1 MEKQQEDIL
10 IKTRSYRGV
19 ITTGLRLYTSSFRK
33 IFKATWSLTLLHM
46 VIMGIFGAL
55 FTTRLLPVLL
65 QMKALP
71 DYRWLIA
78 QDHWPLLLASFVLL
92 VAAFSLLILIVG
104 MVADKLREHK
114 DTSAILM
121 PSKWFGKPTR
131 FRALSG
137 MLKAAGRHW
146 LLTLGILLVGFIVIT
161 PICLFVGLPVIILL
175 VASIQAQL
183 GTLMGDPLGM
193 PSYLSWMAGG
203 TWLLAA
209 FLIIYII
216 LVILFV
222 GYYAYGSAESQQKE
236 REQQK
241 LSITS

>member
-10 IKTRSYRGV
+10 MKTRSYRGV

-46 VIMGIFGAL
+46 VLMGLFGAL
-55 FTTRLLPVLL
+55 FNTRLLPVLL

-78 QDHWPLLLASFVLL
+78 QENWPLIISSLVLL
-92 VAAFSLLILIVG
+92 IAAFATLILIFG
-104 MVADKLREHK
+104 MVADKLQEHK
-114 DTSAILM
+114 GNDAILM
-121 PSKWFGKPTR
+121 PAKWFGKPCR
-131 FRALSG
+131 FRALSR

-146 LLTLGILLVGFIVIT
+146 LLTIGILLTGFITIT

-216 LVILFV
+216 LVLLFV
-222 GYYAYGSAESQQKE
+222 GYYAYGSAETQQKE

-241 LSITS
+241 LSIQ